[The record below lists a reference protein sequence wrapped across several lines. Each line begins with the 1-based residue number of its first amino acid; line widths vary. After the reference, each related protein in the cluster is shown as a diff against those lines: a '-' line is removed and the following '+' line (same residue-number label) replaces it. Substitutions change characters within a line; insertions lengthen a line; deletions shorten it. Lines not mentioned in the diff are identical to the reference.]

1 MMQVLIRAAAG
12 EYQVLVGRGL
22 IARCGES
29 LRAAGLDGAV
39 RLIADEQVYQRYG
52 QPVEMG
58 LRACGYSVTSF
69 TVPSGES
76 SKSLE
81 TAAQLYDWLVDVGTE
96 RRDLVLALGG
106 GVAGDLAGFVAAT
119 FLRGLRLVQFPTS
132 LLAQVDSS
140 VGGKVAVNHP
150 RGKNLIGAFHAPSL
164 VVADSEALLT
174 LPPRE
179 ISNAMAEIVKTGIIL
194 DAPLFER
201 LESEAES
208 LLRLVEPGIE
218 QIVARCVELKA
229 RVVEEDERER
239 GMRAILNYGHTIGH
253 AIEAVTGFESYR
265 HGEAVSVGHGWRRNG
280 GVAAG
285 DDRRGRGPPTGASA
299 PSLRVTGLLPRTVA
313 RPVDRGHGSRQEAQP
328 GPVELGAPQRRRL
341 CYYQARRAV
350 ECGQRGPGLASDAM
364 MASDRT
370 G

>member
-1 MMQVLIRAAAG
+1 MQVLIRAAAG

-265 HGEAVSVGHGWRRNG
+265 HGEAVSVGMVG
-280 GVAAG
+280 AA
-285 DDRRGRGPPTGASA
+285 
-299 PSLRVTGLLPRTVA
+299 TVA
-313 RPVDRGHGSRQEAQP
+313 LRLGMIDAAVAHRQERLLRRF
-328 GPVELGAPQRRRL
+328 GLPVS
-341 CYYQARRAV
+341 C
-350 ECGQRGPGLASDAM
+350 PGLSPDRLIEAM
-364 MASDRT
+364 GHDKKLSQGQLSWVLPKGVGCVTIRRDVPLSAVREVLDWLVTR
-370 G
+370 